1 MQTIKSFLKKI
12 IKEELEYTIDDAI
25 QDVRKIKQIVEQ
37 EQYWFFKQI
46 GPRQFH
52 FTYTSENSKPI
63 IFSCFLEYNK
73 EGKPNM
79 PNPWSVSELVEI
91 DRRKPYKVLKK
102 YTTNDLYNNFLNFKQ
117 NLTL

>member
-1 MQTIKSFLKKI
+1 MIKSIVKKI
-12 IKEELEYTIDDAI
+12 LKEELEYTTDDAI

-37 EQYWFFKQI
+37 EQDWSFKQI

-52 FTYTSENSKPI
+52 FTYLSEKPI

-79 PNPWSVSELVEI
+79 PNPWLISELVEI
-91 DRRKPYKVLKK
+91 DKRKPYKILKK
-102 YTTNDLYNNFLNFKQ
+102 YTTNNLVDSFNDFKEKNF
-117 NLTL
+117 